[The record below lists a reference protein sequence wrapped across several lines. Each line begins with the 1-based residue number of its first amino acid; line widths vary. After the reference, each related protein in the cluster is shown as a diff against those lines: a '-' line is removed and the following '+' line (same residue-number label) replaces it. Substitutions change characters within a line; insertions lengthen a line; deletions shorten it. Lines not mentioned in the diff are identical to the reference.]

1 MSARSVVL
9 GLICVGLFC
18 IASYFNDHVLQQSH
32 FAGNHLAPGV
42 FGVMALVVFAVN
54 PVLAWL
60 RPGWA
65 FTGREVAVLLTLL
78 FAACCVI
85 SAGLQRDFISKLVMP
100 HSYAKKEVAWQK
112 YDVVNRAPEQL
123 IADNEA
129 TDGRVLTGF
138 LQGQPTGQ
146 SFGLEDIPWEG
157 FTRTFSAWF
166 PALLLLCLAGVGLAL
181 VLHRQWSH
189 NEHLPYPLAEIF
201 NAFLP
206 TEEGKASSLFRN
218 RLFLLAFAAVFAL
231 HFNNYLNRQFDLSV
245 QILRW
250 FELKPFTQN
259 VPSVY
264 APMLDFLNFHLYF
277 AVIGI
282 AFFLPRDISFSIGIG
297 PVFFALVFGTL
308 AWYGFETG
316 GRHGGGVAN
325 YMQLGSYLGLF
336 LMLVYTGRH
345 FYQGVFRSALFLR
358 RPRPEEK
365 DSVLGARMFL
375 FGMAGWFIWLFNL
388 GLDWPLVL
396 IYTAIVLVIHVV
408 MARILAESGLFFIQP
423 VIYPAVLLTGLMGA
437 QALGPQAVL
446 LMLLVSAVI
455 WVYDP
460 RQAFLPYIVNAF
472 KLLEH
477 RGVSQ
482 SKVAPWTLVAFLVAL
497 GTGIPA
503 ALFFIYD
510 GGLRNVSR
518 WGTTTPV
525 TRAYDA
531 TVDVAE
537 RLNAQGRLEEAESI
551 AGFERLLAISPQ
563 TPGLVGFVAG
573 LALVLL
579 FSWGRLRFRWW
590 PLHPVMFATWT
601 GYNIR
606 VFAMPFLIGWF
617 IKLVVLKYGGESLY
631 TKLKPLMI
639 GLVAGEV
646 MGGIVPLVVNSV
658 YYLYFSDGQIPESF
672 RTLPG

>member
-1 MSARSVVL
+1 MSARSVVF
-9 GLICVGLFC
+9 GLVCVGLFC
-18 IASYFNDHVLQQSH
+18 IASYFNDHVLGQSH

-42 FGVMALVVFAVN
+42 FGVMAIVLFGIN
-54 PVLAWL
+54 PVLSRL

-65 FTGREVAVLLTLL
+65 FTGREVAVLMTLL
-78 FAACCVI
+78 FAGCGVI

-100 HSYAKKEVAWQK
+100 HSYAQKEVAWQK
-112 YDVVNRAPEQL
+112 YEVLERVPDQL

-138 LQGQPTGQ
+138 LQGQPMGQ
-146 SFGLEDIPWEG
+146 DFGLEDIPWEG
-157 FTRTFSAWF
+157 FTRTFSAWL
-166 PALLLLCLAGVGLAL
+166 PALMLLGLAGVGLAL

-201 NAFLP
+201 NSFLP

-218 RLFLLAFAAVFAL
+218 RLFLVAFAAVFAL
-231 HFNNYLNRQFDLSV
+231 HFNNYLNVQFDLSV
-245 QILRW
+245 RILRW
-250 FELKPFTQN
+250 FDLKPFTQN

-264 APMLDFLNFHLYF
+264 EPMLGFLSFDLYF

-297 PVFFALVFGTL
+297 PLFFALIFGTL
-308 AWYGFETG
+308 ALYGFETG
-316 GRHGGGVAN
+316 GRHGGAVAN
-325 YMQLGSYLGLF
+325 YMQMGSYLGLF
-336 LMLVYTGRH
+336 LMLAYTGRH
-345 FYQGVFRSALFLR
+345 FYQGVFRAAVFLR

-365 DSVLGARMFL
+365 DSVFGARLFL
-375 FGMAGWFIWLFNL
+375 LGITGWCAWLLWL

-396 IYTAIVLVIHVV
+396 IYTFIVLVIHVV
-408 MARILAESGLFFIQP
+408 MSRILAESGFFFIQP

-437 QALGPQAVL
+437 QALGPQSVL

-482 SKVAPWTLVAFLVAL
+482 KRVAPWTLAALLVAL
-497 GTGIPA
+497 CTGVPA
-503 ALFFIYD
+503 ALFFIYQ
-510 GGLRNVSR
+510 GGLRNVNS
-518 WGTTTPV
+518 WGTGTPV

-531 TVDVAE
+531 TADVAE
-537 RLNAQGRLEEAESI
+537 RLNAQGRLEEAEAIS
-551 AGFERLLAISPQ
+551 GFDRILAISPQ
-563 TPGLVGFVAG
+563 TPGLVGFLAG

-617 IKLVVLKYGGESLY
+617 IKTVVLKYGGESLY
-631 TKLKPLMI
+631 NKLKPFMI
-639 GLVAGEV
+639 GLVAGEI
-646 MGGIVPLVVNSV
+646 MGGIVPLLVNSI
-658 YYLYFSDGQIPESF
+658 YYLYFSDGQIPETF